1 MHHHWIALS
10 DLVEHAQPLAA
21 RQHVVLADHL
31 EPVDRRISLEDFV
44 VVLVAKTE
52 AETEERRLGRTCRTV
67 RKRRHRRIRQ
77 SARDVHGN
85 SAGPSS
91 WLQNYHGNGARHTGP
106 RSGSRPELGRSELAL
121 GGGALVLG
129 HFREALALTRVL
141 ALAGIRGAL
150 AGALALAGV
159 GADALAFACGVGRGR
174 NRRTSQQQRGGGG
187 SDSST
192 RLGHHLHDHLLQ
204 KERCTACRLG
214 GRQTAP
220 SDSYGKDGDLVT
232 LQT

>member
-129 HFREALALTRVL
+129 HFREALALARVL

-159 GADALAFACGVGRGR
+159 GAHTLALTCVGGR
-174 NRRTSQQQRGGGG
+174 RAGRDDSAGEEPCGG
-187 SDSST
+187 SGCERST
-192 RLGHHLHDHLLQ
+192 GLGIQLHDDLLDDCLPT
-204 KERCTACRLG
+204 K
-214 GRQTAP
+214 
-220 SDSYGKDGDLVT
+220 
-232 LQT
+232 